1 MTERALRIH
10 PFTPYVYSLTR
21 GHGEQIMDAGDRLA
35 ELRPGT
41 MQCWHLNTRTYS
53 LSQIRS
59 ATSSQCRT
67 CRWYNGWV
75 HGRTYTTR
83 AAALR
88 TRCSL
93 SVVFFGAPLDPPDSS
108 RHDKHMHATCVTTQS
123 SSCDRRVR
131 RNCLTCRWV
140 PSRVLS
146 NDKLEYVG
154 LQAHEQLQVW
164 WHELLWV
171 SRKDVGTLETHSYS
185 YKHKRNVPVRKFLTF
200 TDTELNK

>member
-1 MTERALRIH
+1 MLETGWQSSVQEPCSADIWTPGHIVWVRSGQRRRANVEH
-10 PFTPYVYSLTR
+10 VA
-21 GHGEQIMDAGDRLA
+21 GIMD
-35 ELRPGT
+35 E
-41 MQCWHLNTRTYS
+41 
-53 LSQIRS
+53 
-59 ATSSQCRT
+59 SS
-67 CRWYNGWV
+67 
-75 HGRTYTTR
+75 RTYTTR